1 MKIEKKKNGISCFSL
16 ANGLDVVVIEDHR
29 APVITHMLWYKVGA
43 ADEVAGKSG
52 IAHFLEHLMF
62 KGTDK
67 IAPGEHSKI
76 IAKNGGQDNA
86 FTGQDYTCYFE
97 RLAADRLELAMEL
110 EADRM
115 TGLTLSDEVLL
126 PERDVVREERKQRTD
141 NKPDAIHFE
150 QMTAALFLAHPY
162 GVPIIGWDHEI
173 AELNRHDAIKFYK
186 QHYAPDNAI
195 LVVAGDVTPE
205 QVLKLAQK
213 HYGSIKSQ
221 NITPRKRV
229 IEPPHMCAR
238 QVDMFDERVEQPQWI
253 RQYLA
258 PSARVANAEKDKQA
272 EALQLGILLLAG
284 STTSHLYVDLVVNQ
298 QAAVAAGGWYNSV
311 AMDYAPL
318 GLYAIPREPFGL
330 SHMAELIDVS
340 VANFLEKGPSDSAF
354 ERAKNLMVAESLY
367 TRDNQTSMAR
377 MIGAALCC
385 NMTLEDILDWPE
397 RIESLTKAD
406 ILDALSQYIDEKS
419 SVTGHLWGKDEHLL
433 GIGETVAEADV
444 NNAD

>member
-1 MKIEKKKNGISCFSL
+1 MKIEKMKNGISCFSL
-16 ANGLDVVVIEDHR
+16 ENGLDVVVIEDHR

-62 KGTDK
+62 KGTSK

-86 FTGQDYTCYFE
+86 FTGQDYTCYYE

-150 QMTAALFLAHPY
+150 QMSAALFLSHPY

-173 AELNRHDAIKFYK
+173 AELNRHDALAFYK
-186 QHYAPDNAI
+186 KHYAPDNAT

-205 QVLKLAQK
+205 RVYELAQK
-213 HYGSIKSQ
+213 HYGPIPAQ

-229 IEPPHMCAR
+229 VEPPHMCAR

-253 RQYLA
+253 KQYLV
-258 PSARVANAEKDKQA
+258 PSARVVNAEKANEA
-272 EALQLGILLLAG
+272 EALQLAMLLLAG
-284 STTSHLYVDLVVNQ
+284 SSTSHLYVDLVVEQ

-318 GLYAIPREPFGL
+318 GLYAIPREPYGL
-330 SHMAELIDVS
+330 AHMAEMIDNS
-340 VANFLEKGPSDSAF
+340 VQNFIKNGPSDTAL
-354 ERAKNLMVAESLY
+354 ERAKTLMVAESLY
-367 TRDNQTSMAR
+367 ARDNQTTMAR
-377 MIGAALCC
+377 MIGAGLSC
-385 NMTLEDILDWPE
+385 NMQLEEILNWPQIIEQLTKDDIL
-397 RIESLTKAD
+397 T
-406 ILDALSQYIDEKS
+406 ALEKHIDEKS
-419 SVTGHLWGKDEHLL
+419 SVTGQLMGSEEHLTGTL
-433 GIGETVAEADV
+433 DSQTKEAE
-444 NNAD
+444 

>member
-1 MKIEKKKNGISCFSL
+1 MKIEKMKNGISCFSL
-16 ANGLDVVVIEDHR
+16 ENGLDVVVIEDHR
-29 APVITHMLWYKVGA
+29 APVITHMVWYKVGA

-62 KGTDK
+62 KGTSK

-86 FTGQDYTCYFE
+86 FTGQDYTCYYE
-97 RLAADRLELAMEL
+97 RLAADRLGLAMEL

-115 TGLTLSDEVLL
+115 TGLVLSDEVLL

-150 QMTAALFLAHPY
+150 QMSAALFLAHPY

-173 AELNRHDAIKFYK
+173 AELDRHDALAFYK
-186 QHYAPDNAI
+186 KHYAPDNAT

-205 QVLKLAQK
+205 QVQKLAQQ
-213 HYGSIKSQ
+213 HYGGIQRQ

-253 RQYLA
+253 KQYLV
-258 PSARVANAEKDKQA
+258 PSARVANAEKANQS
-272 EALQLGILLLAG
+272 EALQLAVMLLAG
-284 STTSHLYVDLVVNQ
+284 GATSHLYVDLVVEK

-318 GLYAIPREPFGL
+318 GLYAIPREPYGL
-330 SHMAELIDVS
+330 MHMDELVDAS
-340 VANFLEKGPSDSAF
+340 VQEFIKNGPTDRAF
-354 ERAKNLMVAESLY
+354 DRAKNLLVAESLY
-367 TRDNQTSMAR
+367 ARDNQTSMAR
-377 MIGAALCC
+377 MIGAGLSC
-385 NMTLEDILDWPE
+385 NMSLEDILDWPD
-397 RIESLTKAD
+397 RIEQLKKD
-406 ILDALSQYIDEKS
+406 EILEALDKYIDEKS
-419 SVTGHLWGKDEHLL
+419 SVTGQLL
-433 GIGETVAEADV
+433 GSEKHLVGSLDEADGE
-444 NNAD
+444 

>member
-1 MKIEKKKNGISCFSL
+1 MKIEKMKNGISCFSL
-16 ANGLDVVVIEDHR
+16 DNGLDVVVIEDHR

-43 ADEVAGKSG
+43 ADEVPGKSG

-62 KGTDK
+62 KGTAK
-67 IAPGEHSKI
+67 LAPGEHSKI

-86 FTGQDYTCYFE
+86 FTGQDYTCYYE

-173 AELNRHDAIKFYK
+173 AELNRHDALAFYK
-186 QHYAPDNAI
+186 KHYAPDNAT

-205 QVLKLAQK
+205 QVQKLAQK
-213 HYGSIKSQ
+213 HYGPIAAQ
-221 NITPRKRV
+221 NIEPRQRV
-229 IEPPHMCAR
+229 IEPPHMCPR

-253 RQYLA
+253 KQYLV
-258 PSARVANAEKDKQA
+258 PSARVANAEKTNQS
-272 EALQLGILLLAG
+272 EALQLAILLLAG
-284 STTSHLYVDLVVNQ
+284 GSTSHLYVDLVVEK

-318 GLYAIPREPFGL
+318 GLYAIPREPYGL
-330 SHMAELIDVS
+330 AHMAELVDAS
-340 VANFLEKGPSDSAF
+340 VQTFIKDGPSDRAF
-354 ERAKNLMVAESLY
+354 DRAKNLMVAESLY
-367 TRDNQTSMAR
+367 ARDNQTSMAR
-377 MIGAALCC
+377 MIGAGLSC
-385 NMTLEDILDWPE
+385 NMSLEDILDWPE
-397 RIESLTKAD
+397 RIEAIDKDEMLAT
-406 ILDALSQYIDEKS
+406 LDKYIDENA
-419 SVTGHLWGKDEHLL
+419 SVTGQLMGREEHLTGTL
-433 GIGETVAEADV
+433 DDSEAGAE
-444 NNAD
+444 